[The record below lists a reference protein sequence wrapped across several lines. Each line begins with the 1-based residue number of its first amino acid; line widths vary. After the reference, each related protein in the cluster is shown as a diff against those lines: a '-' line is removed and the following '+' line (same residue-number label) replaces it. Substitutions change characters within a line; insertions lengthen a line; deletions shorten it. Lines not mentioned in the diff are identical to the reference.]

1 MGWVA
6 EATRS
11 PVFAMSI
18 GIIGAGGW
26 GTALAVLLCRQHEDV
41 VLWCHSE
48 ETFARI
54 RETGENAAYLPSVKL
69 PDRLHVTRSLE
80 TASAGRQLLL
90 CVTPSHFLR
99 DVMTRAAPFVTSET
113 IVVCG
118 SKGIEE
124 STLMTMGD
132 VMAEVMGHSRRHAFL
147 SGPTF
152 AREVAQGRPAA
163 ITAASVDPDVAREV
177 QGRLGSAEL
186 RIYTSTD
193 VVGVQMGGV
202 IKNVIAIAA
211 GVSDGLEL
219 GHNARAALITR
230 GLAEMTRL
238 AVKMGADPVTL
249 AGLPG
254 LGDLVLTCTGQLS
267 RNRKVGIELGHGA
280 RLADI
285 VAGTRMVAEGVR
297 NTRTVHLL
305 AQRYGVEMPIVE
317 QMHRVLYEDKAPL
330 QAVRDLMGRT
340 QRAEVD

>member
-1 MGWVA
+1 
-6 EATRS
+6 
-11 PVFAMSI
+11 MSI

-26 GTALAVLLCRQHEDV
+26 GTALAVLLCRKHEDV

-54 RETGENAAYLPSVKL
+54 EETRENSTYLPSVKL
-69 PDRLHVTRSLE
+69 PDRLRVTPSLE
-80 TASAGRQLLL
+80 VTASGRDLLI
-90 CVTPSHFLR
+90 CVTPSHVLR
-99 DVMTRAAPFVTSET
+99 EVMTNAAPFVTPKT
-113 IVVCG
+113 IMACG

-132 VMAEVMGHSRRHAFL
+132 VLAEVVGHPRRHAFL

-152 AREVAQGRPAA
+152 ALEVAQGRPAA
-163 ITAASVDPDVAREV
+163 ITVASTDPDVAREV
-177 QGRLGSAEL
+177 QGSLGSPEF
-186 RIYTSTD
+186 RVYSSTD
-193 VVGVQMGGV
+193 MVGVQMGGV

-267 RNRKVGIELGHGA
+267 RNRKVGFELGQGR

-285 VAGTRMVAEGVR
+285 VTGTRMVAEGVR

-305 AQRYGVEMPIVE
+305 AQRHGVEMPIVE
-317 QMHRVLYEDKAPL
+317 QMYRVLYEDKAPL

-340 QRAEVD
+340 QRAEAD

>member
-1 MGWVA
+1 
-6 EATRS
+6 
-11 PVFAMSI
+11 MSI

-26 GTALAVLLCRQHEDV
+26 GTALAVLLCRKHDDV
-41 VLWCHSE
+41 ALWCHSE

-54 RETGENAAYLPSVKL
+54 QETGENAAYLPGVKL
-69 PDRLHVTRSLE
+69 PDGLRTTCSLE
-80 TASAGRQLLL
+80 SATSGRELLV

-99 DVMTRAAPFVTSET
+99 GVMTQAAPFVAPET
-113 IVVCG
+113 IVACG

-132 VMAEVMGHSRRHAFL
+132 VLAEVLGHSERHAFL

-152 AREVAQGRPAA
+152 ALEVARGWPAA
-163 ITAASVDPDVAREV
+163 ITAAGSDPGVARAV
-177 QGRLGSAEL
+177 QATLGSPEF
-186 RIYTSTD
+186 RVYTSTD
-193 VVGVQMGGV
+193 VIGVQMGGV

-238 AVKMGADPVTL
+238 AIRIGADPVTL

-254 LGDLVLTCTGQLS
+254 LGDLVLTCTGRLS
-267 RNRKVGIELGHGA
+267 RNRKVGVELGRG
-280 RLADI
+280 RSLADI
-285 VAGTRMVAEGVR
+285 VSETRMVAEGIR

-305 AQRYGVEMPIVE
+305 ARRHGVEMPIVD
-317 QMHRVLYEDKAPL
+317 QMYRVLYEDKDPM

-340 QRAEVD
+340 QRAEAD

>member
-1 MGWVA
+1 
-6 EATRS
+6 
-11 PVFAMSI
+11 MSI

-26 GTALAVLLCRQHEDV
+26 GTALAVLLCRKHDDIA
-41 VLWCHSE
+41 LWCHSE
-48 ETFARI
+48 ETLARI
-54 RETGENAAYLPSVKL
+54 QETGENAVYLPGVRL
-69 PDRLHVTRSLE
+69 PDGLHVTRSLE
-80 TASAGRQLLL
+80 TAAAGRDLLL

-99 DVMTRAAPFVTSET
+99 EVMSRAAPFVAPEA
-113 IVVCG
+113 IVACG

-124 STLMTMGD
+124 ATLMTMGD
-132 VMAEVMGHSRRHAFL
+132 VLAEVLGHSGRHAFL

-152 AREVAQGRPAA
+152 ALEVAQGRPAA
-163 ITAASVDPDVAREV
+163 ITVASTDPDVAGRVQQSVGSREFRV
-177 QGRLGSAEL
+177 
-186 RIYTSTD
+186 YTSTD

-254 LGDLVLTCTGQLS
+254 LGDLVLTCTGHLS
-267 RNRKVGIELGHGA
+267 RNRKVGFALGQGR
-280 RLADI
+280 RLTDV
-285 VAGTRMVAEGVR
+285 VAETRMVAEGIR

-317 QMHRVLYEDKAPL
+317 QMYHVLYQDKDPM

-340 QRAEVD
+340 QKAEAD

>member
-1 MGWVA
+1 
-6 EATRS
+6 
-11 PVFAMSI
+11 MSI

-26 GTALAVLLCRQHEDV
+26 GTALAVLLCRKHEDV

-54 RETGENAAYLPSVKL
+54 EETGENAAYLPSVRL
-69 PDRLHVTRSLE
+69 PDRLQVTRSLE
-80 TASAGRQLLL
+80 TAASGRGLLL
-90 CVTPSHFLR
+90 CVTPSHVLR
-99 DVMTRAAPFVTSET
+99 EVMTRAAAFVTPDT
-113 IVVCG
+113 IVACG

-132 VMAEVMGHSRRHAFL
+132 VLAEVVSHPRRHAFL

-152 AREVAQGRPAA
+152 ALEVAQGRPAA
-163 ITAASVDPDVAREV
+163 ITVASVDAEVAREV
-177 QGRLGSAEL
+177 QKSLGSPEL
-186 RIYTSTD
+186 RVYSSTD

-267 RNRKVGIELGHGA
+267 RNRKVGYQLGQGR

-297 NTRTVHLL
+297 NTRSVHLL
-305 AQRYGVEMPIVE
+305 ACRHGVEMPIVE
-317 QMHRVLYEDKAPL
+317 QMYRVLYEDKPPQ

-340 QRAEVD
+340 QKAEAD

>member
-1 MGWVA
+1 
-6 EATRS
+6 
-11 PVFAMSI
+11 MSI

-26 GTALAVLLCRQHEDV
+26 GTALAVLLCRKHEDV
-41 VLWCHSE
+41 VLWCHSA
-48 ETFARI
+48 ETLARI
-54 RETGENAAYLPSVKL
+54 REGGENSTYLPGVKL
-69 PDRLHVTRSLE
+69 PDRLQVTPSLE
-80 TASAGRQLLL
+80 TAASGRDLLI

-99 DVMTRAAPFVTSET
+99 EVMGQAAPFATPET

-132 VMAEVMGHSRRHAFL
+132 VLAEVVGRPRRHAFL

-152 AREVAQGRPAA
+152 ALEVAQGRPAA
-163 ITAASVDPDVAREV
+163 ITVASADPGVARAV
-177 QGRLGSAEL
+177 QDSLGSPEF
-186 RIYTSTD
+186 RVYSSTD

-238 AVKMGADPVTL
+238 AVKMDADPVTL

-267 RNRKVGIELGHGA
+267 RNRKVGFELGQGR

-297 NTRTVHLL
+297 NTRVYPGPALRRRPPPGS
-305 AQRYGVEMPIVE
+305 AAR
-317 QMHRVLYEDKAPL
+317 R
-330 QAVRDLMGRT
+330 RDAHASTHDLFTR
-340 QRAEVD
+340 

>member
-1 MGWVA
+1 
-6 EATRS
+6 
-11 PVFAMSI
+11 MSI

-26 GTALAVLLCRQHEDV
+26 GTALAVLLCRKHDDV
-41 VLWCHSE
+41 TLWCHSA
-48 ETFARI
+48 ETLGRI
-54 RETGENAAYLPSVKL
+54 RETGENAVYLPGVRL

-80 TASAGRQLLL
+80 TAASGRDLLL

-99 DVMTRAAPFVTSET
+99 EVMTRAAPFVAPDA
-113 IVVCG
+113 IVACG

-124 STLMTMGD
+124 STLMTMGG
-132 VMAEVMGHSRRHAFL
+132 VLAEILGNPSLHAFL

-152 AREVAQGRPAA
+152 ALEVAQGRPAA
-163 ITAASVDPDVAREV
+163 ITVASTDHSVAAQV
-177 QGRLGSAEL
+177 QQSLGSPEF
-186 RIYTSTD
+186 RVYTSTD

-254 LGDLVLTCTGQLS
+254 LGDLVLTCTGHLS
-267 RNRKVGIELGHGA
+267 RNRKVGFALGQGR
-280 RLADI
+280 RLTDV
-285 VAGTRMVAEGVR
+285 VAETRMVAEGIR

-305 AQRYGVEMPIVE
+305 AERYGVEMPIVE
-317 QMHRVLYEDKAPL
+317 QMHHVLYQDKDPM

-340 QRAEVD
+340 QKAEAD

>member
-1 MGWVA
+1 
-6 EATRS
+6 
-11 PVFAMSI
+11 MSI

-26 GTALAVLLCRQHEDV
+26 GTALAVLLSRKYDDV
-41 VLWCHSE
+41 SLWCHSA

-69 PDRLHVTRSLE
+69 PDRLRVTSSLE
-80 TASAGRQLLL
+80 VTASGRALLI
-90 CVTPSHFLR
+90 CVTPSHVLR
-99 DVMTRAAPFVTSET
+99 EVMTEAAPFVTSET
-113 IVVCG
+113 IVCCG

-124 STLMTMGD
+124 ATLMTMGD
-132 VMAEVMGHSRRHAFL
+132 VLADVLGKPDRHAFL

-152 AREVAQGRPAA
+152 ALEVAKGLPAA
-163 ITAASVDPDVAREV
+163 VTAASAAPAVARNV
-177 QGRLGSAEL
+177 QQSLGSPEF
-186 RIYTSTD
+186 RVYTSTD
-193 VVGVQMGGV
+193 VVGVQLGGV

-238 AVKMGADPVTL
+238 AVKMGADPMTL
-249 AGLPG
+249 SGLPG
-254 LGDLVLTCTGQLS
+254 LGDLVLTCTGHLS
-267 RNRKVGIELGHGA
+267 RNRNLGFQLGQGR
-280 RLADI
+280 RLADV

-305 AQRYGVEMPIVE
+305 AQRHGVEMPIVA
-317 QMHRVLYEDKAPL
+317 QMYRVLYEDKEPM

-340 QRAEVD
+340 QKAETD

>member
-1 MGWVA
+1 
-6 EATRS
+6 
-11 PVFAMSI
+11 MSI

-26 GTALAVLLCRQHEDV
+26 GTALAVLLSRKHDDV
-41 VLWCHSE
+41 SLWCHSA

-69 PDRLHVTRSLE
+69 PDRLQVTRSLE
-80 TASAGRQLLL
+80 AAASGRELLL

-99 DVMTRAAPFVTSET
+99 EVLTEAAPFVRADA
-113 IVVCG
+113 IVCCG

-132 VMAEVMGHSRRHAFL
+132 VLADVLGKPDRHAFL

-152 AREVAQGRPAA
+152 ALEVARGLPAA
-163 ITAASVDPDVAREV
+163 VTVASDEPAVARKV
-177 QGRLGSAEL
+177 QQSLGSREF
-186 RIYTSTD
+186 RVYTSTD
-193 VVGVQMGGV
+193 VVGVQLGGV

-238 AVKMGADPVTL
+238 AVKMGADPMTL
-249 AGLPG
+249 SGLPG
-254 LGDLVLTCTGQLS
+254 LGDLVLTCTGHLS
-267 RNRKVGIELGHGA
+267 RNRNLGVQLGQGR
-280 RLADI
+280 RLADV

-305 AQRYGVEMPIVE
+305 AQRHGVEMPIVE
-317 QMHRVLYEDKAPL
+317 QMYRVLYEDKDPMH
-330 QAVRDLMGRT
+330 AVRDLMGRT
-340 QRAEVD
+340 QKAEAD

>member
-1 MGWVA
+1 
-6 EATRS
+6 
-11 PVFAMSI
+11 MSI

-26 GTALAVLLCRQHEDV
+26 GTALAVLLCRKHEDV
-41 VLWCHSE
+41 VLWCHSP
-48 ETFARI
+48 ETLARI
-54 RETGENAAYLPSVKL
+54 QEGGENSIYLPSVKL
-69 PDRLHVTRSLE
+69 PDRLQVTPSLE
-80 TASAGRQLLL
+80 TAASGRDLLI

-99 DVMTRAAPFVTSET
+99 EVMGQAAPFVTPET

-132 VMAEVMGHSRRHAFL
+132 VLAEVVGHPRRHAFL

-152 AREVAQGRPAA
+152 ALEVAQGRPAA
-163 ITAASVDPDVAREV
+163 ITVASADPGVAHEV
-177 QGRLGSAEL
+177 QESLGSREF
-186 RIYTSTD
+186 RVYSSTD

-267 RNRKVGIELGHGA
+267 RNRKVGVELGQGR
-280 RLADI
+280 RLVDI
-285 VAGTRMVAEGVR
+285 VGGTRMVAEGVR

-317 QMHRVLYEDKAPL
+317 QMYRVLYEDKAPT

-340 QRAEVD
+340 QRAEAD

>member
-1 MGWVA
+1 
-6 EATRS
+6 
-11 PVFAMSI
+11 MSI

-26 GTALAVLLCRQHEDV
+26 GTALAVLLCRKHDDV
-41 VLWCHSE
+41 VLWCHSA
-48 ETFARI
+48 ETFTRMQ
-54 RETGENAAYLPSVKL
+54 ETGENAAYLPDVKL
-69 PDRLHVTRSLE
+69 PDRLQITGSLE
-80 TASAGRQLLL
+80 TAASGRDLLI

-99 DVMTRAAPFVTSET
+99 EVMSQAAPFVAPGA
-113 IVVCG
+113 IVACG

-132 VMAEVMGHSRRHAFL
+132 VLAEVLGHPRRHAFL

-152 AREVAQGRPAA
+152 ALEVAKGLPAA
-163 ITAASVDPDVAREV
+163 ITVAGVDQGVAGRV
-177 QGRLGSAEL
+177 QQSLGSPEF
-186 RIYTSTD
+186 RVYTSTD
-193 VVGVQMGGV
+193 VMGVQMGGV

-238 AVKMGADPVTL
+238 ATKMGADPGTL

-254 LGDLVLTCTGQLS
+254 LGDLVLTCTGHLS
-267 RNRKVGIELGHGA
+267 RNRKVGFELGQGR
-280 RLADI
+280 RLSDI
-285 VAGTRMVAEGVR
+285 VAGTRMVAEGIR

-305 AQRYGVEMPIVE
+305 AERFGVEMPIVE
-317 QMHRVLYEDKAPL
+317 QMHHVLYEDKDPM

-340 QRAEVD
+340 QKAEAD

>member
-1 MGWVA
+1 
-6 EATRS
+6 
-11 PVFAMSI
+11 MSI

-26 GTALAVLLCRQHEDV
+26 GTALAVLLCRKHDDV
-41 VLWCHSE
+41 CLWCHSA
-48 ETFARI
+48 ETFVRI
-54 RETGENAAYLPSVKL
+54 RETGENAVYLPAVKL
-69 PDRLHVTRSLE
+69 PDRLQVTRSLE
-80 TASAGRQLLL
+80 TAASGRELLL
-90 CVTPSHFLR
+90 CVTPSHALR
-99 DVMTRAAPFVTSET
+99 EVMTRAAAFVTPDT
-113 IVVCG
+113 IVCCG

-132 VMAEVMGHSRRHAFL
+132 VLAEVMGHSHRHAFL

-152 AREVAQGRPAA
+152 ALEVAQGRPAA
-163 ITAASVDPDVAREV
+163 ITAASADPDVAREV
-177 QGRLGSAEL
+177 QESLGSPEF
-186 RIYTSTD
+186 RVYSSTD

-267 RNRKVGIELGHGA
+267 RNRKVGFELGQGR

-340 QRAEVD
+340 QRAEAD